1 MTSTFEMWNKILDQE
16 EYIFSV
22 FMNLSKT
29 FETLN
34 HDLFIAKIGL
44 FEFEIDALKYMESYL
59 MNKKQRVRVNKYFS
73 EW

>member
-1 MTSTFEMWNKILDQE
+1 MSNKILDQE

-29 FETLN
+29 CETLN

>member
-1 MTSTFEMWNKILDQE
+1 MSNKILDQE

>member
-1 MTSTFEMWNKILDQE
+1 MSNKILDQE

-59 MNKKQRVRVNKYFS
+59 MNRKRRVRVNKYFS

>member
-1 MTSTFEMWNKILDQE
+1 MLEISNKILDQE

-22 FMNLSKT
+22 FMDLSKT

-59 MNKKQRVRVNKYFS
+59 MNRKRRVRVNKYFS

>member
-1 MTSTFEMWNKILDQE
+1 MSNKILDQE

-34 HDLFIAKIGL
+34 HDLFIAKTGL